1 MDADMAA
8 TMDADVAA
16 QLQAH
21 FVMGLA
27 HVTQKIA
34 ISAQKAYQLF
44 SPCIKLQHVLE
55 NHSIYSESISGYIVL
70 RKYLK
75 LHSQAHQ
82 NS

>member
-34 ISAQKAYQLF
+34 ISAQRHTNF
-44 SPCIKLQHVLE
+44 SAHVS
-55 NHSIYSESISGYIVL
+55 NYSMY
-70 RKYLK
+70 
-75 LHSQAHQ
+75 
-82 NS
+82 